1 MRQFPEN
8 TLWHATTAAGP
19 ECRALQ
25 DDLHAEVAIIGGG
38 FLGLSAA
45 LRLAQRGASVV
56 LLEAGELG
64 AGASGRNAG
73 FVVPH
78 FSRADPA
85 MIQDALPAQFAER
98 LLRLVE
104 RGGEQVF
111 RLTEQIGMGGQTEQT
126 GWLQPAHSPKMAEA
140 LEQRTKE
147 WQQRGRPVRW
157 LSASETQ
164 AQTGMSIYHG
174 ALCDSSGGMINP
186 LALVRGLARLALN
199 GGARVYTR
207 TPVARIVPQGAQHV
221 IHTAQGRV
229 VRADHV
235 IVATNSGTHGVAAE
249 LGRSVLPLQ
258 VYQIATRPLD
268 TETVAR
274 IAPNR
279 IPVSDTR
286 TNIFTYRLDA
296 ENRLISGGMALIPL
310 AAEKRMAKRIAT
322 RLATE
327 LKLES
332 IPGVEYV
339 WRGTAAV
346 SRDGLPSVV
355 SIGAN
360 IWGATGC
367 NGRGV
372 AFTNM
377 LGASLADWILSGADP
392 NNSPLPVSSAA
403 VLPFRG
409 LGRMA
414 PSAVLLKAMVADW
427 IRPQKGQS

>member
-1 MRQFPEN
+1 MRQLPKN

-19 ECRALQ
+19 ESRTLQ
-25 DDLHAEVAIIGGG
+25 EDLDAEVAIIGGG

-45 LRLAQRGASVV
+45 LRLAEKGASVI

-78 FSRADPA
+78 FSRAHPA

-111 RLTEQIGMGGQTEQT
+111 RLAERIGMGAQAEQS

-140 LEQRTKE
+140 LEQRAKE

-157 LSASETQ
+157 MSASETH
-164 AQTGMSIYHG
+164 AQTGTSIYHG
-174 ALCDSSGGMINP
+174 ALSDSSGGMINP
-186 LALVRGLARLALN
+186 LALVRGLARLAMN
-199 GGARVYTR
+199 GGAQVYTR
-207 TPVARIVPQGAQHV
+207 TPVACIVPQGGQHV
-221 IHTAQGRV
+221 LHTAQGKV
-229 VRADHV
+229 VRADQV
-235 IVATNSGTHGVAAE
+235 IVATNSGTHGAAAE

-258 VYQIATRPLD
+258 VYQVATRPLD
-268 TETVAR
+268 VETIAR

-279 IPVSDTR
+279 VPVSDSR

-310 AAEKRMAKRIAT
+310 AAERRMAKRIAT

-332 IPGVEYV
+332 TPAVEYV

-355 SIGAN
+355 SMGEK

-377 LGASLADWILSGADP
+377 LGASLADWVLSGADP
-392 NNSPLPVSSAA
+392 NNAPLPVSPAA
-403 VLPFRG
+403 ALPFRG

-427 IRPQKGQS
+427 IRPQEGQP